1 MIGVCASGRETLLE
15 CCAVLSF
22 CHEFTTT
29 DGGQGQERI
38 GLKVEEHDWAKLD
51 SDNKKKSR
59 IRTIAAS
66 VSLIGIITV
75 GLPVVLLVF
84 GGGFVS

>member
-1 MIGVCASGRETLLE
+1 M
-15 CCAVLSF
+15 
-22 CHEFTTT
+22 
-29 DGGQGQERI
+29 
-38 GLKVEEHDWAKLD
+38 KVEEHEWAKLD

-59 IRTIAAS
+59 ILTIAAS
-66 VSLIGIITV
+66 VSLIGIIIV